1 MKRRVF
7 IAIDLPIE
15 QKHEVGEAIRE
26 FRWLPIRWLRPEN
39 WHVTLIPPAYLEEPE
54 VKHLTQLLKREALGG
69 SLTLRFSQLTL
80 APEGVQARMIWLEG
94 VAPPELLRLKRKL
107 EDLVSSDRE
116 LRGLFKRE
124 SRPLHLH
131 VTLARFEPG
140 ALKQLES
147 KTRILA
153 DVHFVCRVAAIQV
166 MESHL
171 KPSGAEYETLAV
183 VPLQQ

>member
-7 IAIDLPIE
+7 IGIDLPVE
-15 QKHEVGEAIRE
+15 LKHAVAQAIRE
-26 FRWLPIRWLRPEN
+26 FQWLPIRWLAPAN
-39 WHVTLIPPAYLEEPE
+39 WHITLIPPAYLEDAE
-54 VKHLTQLLKREALGG
+54 VKHLIRFLKREALGG
-69 SLTLRFSQLTL
+69 SFPLRFSRITL
-80 APEGVQARMIWLEG
+80 APEGVQARMIWFEG
-94 VAPPELLRLKRKL
+94 ASPPELLRLKKKL
-107 EDLVSSDRE
+107 EDCLSFDQE

-124 SRPLHLH
+124 ARPFHLH

-140 ALKQLES
+140 ALVELES

-153 DVHFVCRVAAIQV
+153 DVRFVCRVAAIHL

-183 VPLQQ
+183 IPLAT

>member
-15 QKHEVGEAIRE
+15 LKHQVGEAIRE
-26 FRWLPIRWLRPEN
+26 FEWFPIRWLRPEN
-39 WHVTLIPPAYLEEPE
+39 WHITLVPPAYLEEPA
-54 VKHLTQLLKREALGG
+54 VKHLTQLLKREALGA
-69 SLTLRFSQLTL
+69 SFTLRFSRITL
-80 APEGVQARMIWLEG
+80 APEGVQARMIWFEG
-94 VAPPELLRLKRKL
+94 AAPQELLALKRKL
-107 EDLVSSDRE
+107 EDTLWSDQE

-124 SRPLHLH
+124 TRPLHLH

-140 ALKQLES
+140 ALKQLEA

-153 DVHFVCRVAAIQV
+153 EVHFVCRVAAIQV

-171 KPSGAEYETLAV
+171 KPTGAEYETLAV
-183 VPLQQ
+183 VPLA